1 MEFKYGFGCLILC
14 LQLLL
19 KLDLYFS
26 KEIDEPFVELTEKNE
41 SINNSLNLLSEQ
53 LNLHSEDKVKF
64 EETIKRLKV
73 ELDRAM
79 EISKASDSKVSLTL

>member
-1 MEFKYGFGCLILC
+1 MEFKYDFGCLILC
-14 LQLLL
+14 LQLL

-26 KEIDEPFVELTEKNE
+26 EEIDEPFVELTEKNE
-41 SINNSLNLLSEQ
+41 SINKSLNLLSEQ

-79 EISKASDSKVSLTL
+79 EISKASDSKVSTIL

>member
-41 SINNSLNLLSEQ
+41 SINKSLNLLSEQ

-79 EISKASDSKVSLTL
+79 EISKASDSKVSITL

>member
-1 MEFKYGFGCLILC
+1 MEFKYGFGFLILC

-41 SINNSLNLLSEQ
+41 SINKSLNLLSEQ

-79 EISKASDSKVSLTL
+79 EISKASDSKVSITL

>member
-14 LQLLL
+14 LQLL

-26 KEIDEPFVELTEKNE
+26 EEIDEPFVELTEKNE
-41 SINNSLNLLSEQ
+41 SINKSLNLLSEQ

-79 EISKASDSKVSLTL
+79 EISKASDSKVSITL